1 MLSQLAG
8 ALRDPWIS
16 VGFVGQVL
24 FFSRFLVQ
32 WMVAEKRKEAVIPT
46 AFWYLSI
53 LGGATLLVYAIY
65 RGDPVF
71 IVGQAGGL
79 FIYSRNLRLIA
90 RERRLAAS
98 GS

>member
-1 MLSQLAG
+1 MDKAAIWLA
-8 ALRDPWIS
+8 
-16 VGFVGQVL
+16 VGFMGQAV
-24 FFSRFLVQ
+24 FASRFLVQ
-32 WMVAEKRKEAVIPT
+32 WITSERQKRSVIPH

>member
-1 MLSQLAG
+1 MDNVAIWLA
-8 ALRDPWIS
+8 
-16 VGFVGQVL
+16 VGFVGQAV
-24 FFSRFLVQ
+24 FASRFLVQ
-32 WMVAEKRKEAVIPT
+32 WITSERQKRSVIPH

-53 LGGATLLVYAIY
+53 VGGATLLIYAIQL
-65 RGDPVF
+65 GDPVF